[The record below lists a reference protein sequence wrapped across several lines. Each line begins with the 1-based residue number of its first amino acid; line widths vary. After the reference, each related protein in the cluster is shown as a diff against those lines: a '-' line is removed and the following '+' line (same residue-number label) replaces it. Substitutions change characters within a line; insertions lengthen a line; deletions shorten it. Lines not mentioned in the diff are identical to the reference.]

1 MNQIIKRGSYMLF
14 KNFLI
19 GLFVLLMSF
28 SVSASEIIGKVDM
41 QILFKDLKQIAKFK
55 SNIEEKQ
62 ADYQKLLEK
71 KEQEM
76 AQAREK
82 NKSPEQIQALITKAE
97 EELLPK
103 QQEMMELQMAFEKN
117 LKFEI
122 DSMSKKIAEEYGLE
136 LVVNKEV
143 IFFGGMD
150 ITSILIERINE
161 S

>member
-1 MNQIIKRGSYMLF
+1 MLF
-14 KNFLI
+14 KNFFNRLI
-19 GLFVLLMSF
+19 RIINVFFSF
-28 SVSASEIIGKVDM
+28 CIRDDRKVDM

-62 ADYQKLLEK
+62 AEYQKLLEK

-76 AQAREK
+76 AEAREK
-82 NKSPEQIQALITKAE
+82 NKSPEQLQALMTKAE

-150 ITSILIERINE
+150 ITPILVERINE

>member
-1 MNQIIKRGSYMLF
+1 MLF

-19 GLFVLLMSF
+19 GLFVLSMSF
-28 SVSASEIIGKVDM
+28 SVSASEMIGKVDM

-62 ADYQKLLEK
+62 AEYQKLLEK

-76 AQAREK
+76 AEAREK
-82 NKSPEQIQALITKAE
+82 NKSPEQLQALMTKAE

-150 ITSILIERINE
+150 ITPILVERINE

>member
-1 MNQIIKRGSYMLF
+1 MLF

-76 AQAREK
+76 AEAREK
-82 NKSPEQIQALITKAE
+82 NKSPEQLQALMTKAE

>member
-1 MNQIIKRGSYMLF
+1 MLF

>member
-76 AQAREK
+76 AEAREK
-82 NKSPEQIQALITKAE
+82 NKSPEQLQSLMTKAE

>member
-1 MNQIIKRGSYMLF
+1 MLF

-76 AQAREK
+76 AEAREK
-82 NKSPEQIQALITKAE
+82 NKSPEQLQSLMTKAE